1 MVLRTTAG
9 MSTQAD
15 VVISPA
21 TSTSPVVVAVS
32 HATRAIG
39 SCARMASST
48 PSEIWSQ
55 SLSGCPSVT
64 DSLVKNTFGFFMK
77 LLKID
82 LLFQKKLHRLYVT
95 NLGARLPRT
104 KVLLLLRSQR

>member
-9 MSTQAD
+9 ISTQAD

-32 HATRAIG
+32 HATRATG

-48 PSEIWSQ
+48 PSEIWSH

-64 DSLVKNTFGFFMK
+64 DSLVKNDFGLFMK
-77 LLKID
+77 LLKIG
-82 LLFQKKLHRLYVT
+82 LLPYFQDKANLFYVSLIVT
-95 NLGARLPRT
+95 NAI
-104 KVLLLLRSQR
+104 